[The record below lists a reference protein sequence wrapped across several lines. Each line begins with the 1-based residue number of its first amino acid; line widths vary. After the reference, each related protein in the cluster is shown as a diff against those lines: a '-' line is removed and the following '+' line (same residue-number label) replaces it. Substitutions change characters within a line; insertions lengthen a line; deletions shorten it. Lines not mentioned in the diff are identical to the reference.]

1 MDTQNTQGFEAEGFS
16 FPNQAEA
23 KTATKEKKQVD
34 YIESKLNYSELGQVY
49 TIYEK
54 AIADQIFRTP
64 VGVIYLKHLQNY
76 LNTHKDKLGKDIPPI
91 PVRTVKNIHRPD
103 TKQEIAKRRLGVT
116 VSVALNVL
124 LAMAVAFMFY
134 VALSSDNPNI
144 LNYETALENRYATW
158 EQQLSEREQLIRERE
173 LELKIDQ

>member
-1 MDTQNTQGFEAEGFS
+1 MDTQNMQGFEAEGFS

-34 YIESKLNYSELGQVY
+34 YIESKLNYAELNQVY
-49 TIYEK
+49 SIYEK

-76 LNTHKDKLGKDIPPI
+76 LNNHKDKLGKEITPI
-91 PVRTVKNIHRPD
+91 PVRTVKNIRRPD
-103 TKQEIAKRRLGVT
+103 TKEEIAKRKWGVSFSIT
-116 VSVALNVL
+116 LNVL

-144 LNYETALENRYATW
+144 LNYENALENRYSAW
-158 EQQLSEREQLIRERE
+158 EQELTQREQVIREKE
-173 LELKIDQ
+173 LELKIGE